1 MNPFLHTSEKSEL
14 NDVRSLNVRLS
25 VVRTQQKGPQLH
37 KYVFLLCFETMW
49 FSVFFFFAFTRDQ
62 TISPDH
68 HHLMGFSV
76 VPLMGYSPEGTF
88 NLYTIDGKT
97 FSYPSLLWVEM
108 EHCLESSGTDEFCS
122 VLPLILQ

>member
-1 MNPFLHTSEKSEL
+1 MNPSLHTSEKSEL
-14 NDVRSLNVRLS
+14 NDVRSLNVLLS
-25 VVRTQQKGPQLH
+25 FVRTQQKGPQLH
-37 KYVFLLCFETMW
+37 KYVFLLCFGTMR
-49 FSVFFFFAFTRDQ
+49 FSFFFFAFARDQ

-88 NLYTIDGKT
+88 NLYTINGKT

-108 EHCLESSGTDEFCS
+108 EVCLESSGTDELYS